1 MIYLG
6 SPVLHTVLES
16 NSPVLTD
23 NAVNQ
28 NWMEIKDESKEN
40 ESFLNEFE
48 LETSIR

>member
-1 MIYLG
+1 MLYLG

-28 NWMEIKDESKEN
+28 NWMEIKDESAEN